1 MRQLTGLDAQFLAME
16 NGRIHG
22 HVGLLAICDP
32 STAPG
37 GVLDADAV
45 KSMISDRIHLLP
57 PFRWRLV
64 RVPFDLDHPY
74 WIEDPDFD
82 LDYHVR
88 DAALPP
94 PGDMKALG
102 EMAAREAARELD
114 RNRPLWELQVV
125 HGLPDGKVALLTK
138 THHAAVDGMSGA
150 EILSVLLDLDAAGR
164 EVEPPTEERVTQ
176 QPPSELAM
184 AARGVLHLPLHPLR
198 GLRALPS
205 VLPALDAVP
214 PVRNLPLVG
223 KVSRLYTKAARVTG
237 RVLPVVEGELL
248 EMPEVKAPRTL
259 YNHPISPQRRFSFG
273 SLSLD
278 TVKAVKKAHGVTV
291 NDVVMC
297 LCAGAVRAQ
306 LTELGQLPAEPLVA
320 MVPLSVRTA
329 EEFGTFG
336 NRISMMVVP
345 IPTDVPDPVDRLH
358 VMHDTMAIAKDRHEA
373 LPASLLSDVTQ
384 FIPPAVFSRA
394 TRGMHS
400 LSASRGLA
408 PSLNLVISN
417 VPGSPFP
424 LYCGGA
430 RLETAFPISVLFEG
444 VSLNITV
451 MSYLDHLDFGII
463 SDRSTEGDV
472 WVLLEH
478 LHRELATLAETV
490 GGTAAAPEHAT
501 RTKRSATA

>member
-1 MRQLTGLDAQFLAME
+1 MRQLTALDAQFLAME

-37 GVLDADAV
+37 GVLDAATV
-45 KSMISDRIHLLP
+45 KAMIAQRIHLLP

-94 PGDMKALG
+94 PGDMHALG
-102 EMAAREAARELD
+102 AMAAREAARELD

-150 EILSVLLDLDAAGR
+150 EILSVLLDLDVGGR
-164 EVEPPTEERVTQ
+164 DVEPPAEARVTEQ
-176 QPPSELAM
+176 APTELEM
-184 AARGVLHLPLHPLR
+184 TARGLLHLPLHPLR
-198 GLRALPS
+198 GLRSLPS

-214 PVRNLPLVG
+214 PLRNLPLVG
-223 KVSRLYTKAARVTG
+223 KISRLYTKVARA
-237 RVLPVVEGELL
+237 LPVTEGELL
-248 EMPEVKAPRTL
+248 EMPEVKAPRTP
-259 YNHPISPQRRFSFG
+259 YNHPIGPHRRFSFG
-273 SLSLD
+273 SLSLT
-278 TVKAVKKAHGVTV
+278 TVKEIKRSHGVTV

-297 LCAGAVRAQ
+297 LCAGALRAQ
-306 LTELGQLPAEPLVA
+306 LAELGRLPAEPMVA

-329 EEFGTFG
+329 EEFGTYG
-336 NRISMMVVP
+336 NKISMMVVP
-345 IPTDVPDPVDRLH
+345 IPTDVADPVERLH
-358 VMHDTMAIAKDRHEA
+358 VLNRTMETAKDRHEA
-373 LPASLLSDVTQ
+373 LPATLLSDVTR

-400 LSASRGLA
+400 LSAMGNLA
-408 PSLNLVISN
+408 PSLNVVISN

-424 LYCGGA
+424 LYCCGA
-430 RLETAFPISVLFEG
+430 RLETAYPISVLFEG

-451 MSYLDHLDFGII
+451 MSYLDHLDFGLIC
-463 SDRSTEGDV
+463 DRQTEGDV
-472 WVLLEH
+472 WLLLEH
-478 LHRELATLAETV
+478 LERELAALAATVVTPAAETPEPDRA
-490 GGTAAAPEHAT
+490 TKAAA
-501 RTKRSATA
+501 S